1 MFSRRGSPNLP
12 PNLLARAT
20 ADARARG
27 QKLVDLTCSNPTL
40 VGLPYDELGIARA
53 LTHREVHRYHPEP
66 LGLDVAR
73 RAVAETWQRLG
84 LAVDLGQVVLTASTS
99 EAYSYCFRL
108 LCDPGD
114 EVLVPE
120 PSYPLFEHLARLDS
134 VIMVPYRLG
143 YDGAWHID
151 LDTVRRS
158 VNARTRAVILVSP
171 NNPTGSFT
179 SRAELTELA
188 ELGLPLISDEV
199 FAAYPLGADPRRADT
214 TLEAE
219 GVLTMA
225 LGGLSKL
232 AALPQHKLG
241 WITVGGPKKL
251 AQAALERL
259 EWIADTY
266 LSVNAAVQHGLAE
279 LLELTGPT
287 RQALAERLRSNLESI
302 ATLCD
307 QTPLTLLRPQGG
319 WYAVLRLP
327 NVKSEEEW
335 VLGLL
340 AQDQV
345 LVQPGWF
352 YDFAEEPYL
361 VVSLLT
367 PEAELLAGCERLL
380 SRVVAST
387 YANSP

>member
-20 ADARARG
+20 AQARSRG
-27 QKLVDLTCSNPTL
+27 QNLLDLTRSNPTL
-40 VGLPYDELGIARA
+40 VGLPYDEPGIARA
-53 LTHREVHRYHPEP
+53 LSQPGVHRYHPDP
-66 LGLDVAR
+66 LGLRAAR
-73 RAVAETWQRLG
+73 RRVAEDWQRLG
-84 LAVDLGQVVLTASTS
+84 LAVEWNQVVLTASTS

-134 VIMVPYRLG
+134 VVPVPYRLS

-151 LDTVRRS
+151 LDAVRRS
-158 VNARTRAVILVSP
+158 VSVRTRAVILVSP

-179 SRAELTELA
+179 SRAELCRLA
-188 ELGLPLISDEV
+188 ELGLPLVSDEV
-199 FAAYPLGADPRRADT
+199 FAAYPFSTDPRRART
-214 TLEAE
+214 ALEAD
-219 GVLTMA
+219 GVLTMV

-241 WITVGGPKKL
+241 WITVGGPKNL
-251 AQAALERL
+251 VQASLERL
-259 EWIADTY
+259 EWIGDTY
-266 LSVNAAVQHGLAE
+266 LSVNVAVQHGLAE
-279 LLELTGPT
+279 LLELTRPT
-287 RQALAERLRSNLESI
+287 RHALAERLRSNLQHI
-302 ATLCD
+302 AGCCA
-307 QTPLTLLRPQGG
+307 QSPLTLLRPDGG

-327 NVKSEEEW
+327 RVKSEEEW
-335 VLGLL
+335 VLELL
-340 AQDQV
+340 EEDQV

-361 VVSLLT
+361 IVSLLT
-367 PEAELLAGCERLL
+367 PPADLATGCERLL
-380 SRVVAST
+380 GRVIA
-387 YANSP
+387 AA